1 MTEMSILT
9 LAAVWVCLACGSAAG
24 EVERHA
30 TVEWMRRCQ
39 NSDGGFG
46 SFPGDIS
53 AIRPTACAAEALQS
67 LGATV
72 PDAEKVA
79 DYVARQQKPDGTFLG
94 RQWGTRWRDQS
105 TLVNSHY
112 AVRALRALGHPVPRR
127 RALVQFVLSRQRP
140 DGAFLEDLYP
150 EREAPCREAF
160 YAIDILQA
168 VDAQVPRSS
177 DLVGFLH
184 YMQTDEI
191 RHDGGFM
198 NDAPPDWEVHRDLS
212 QRSVSSDGYKD
223 PGPEDTRAIPA
234 KVGYTNA
241 TYFAI
246 AALSLL
252 GSSPPDRDAAV
263 KFLRSEQHT
272 SGGFLSG
279 MGDYGAFHDATE
291 GRMYDTYRALAAL
304 RLLARGSGESGES
317 AWRAFLSSGQV
328 DTVKCAAWIQSCQN
342 PDGGFARRLDSISR
356 ASDMEATYHAVAALT
371 LLGKPVPQPQRQRPP
386 QTETLPADVKHE
398 HSSPYFQP
406 DQPGQ
411 ALYLHRIVA
420 PIRSAYGTDEATA
433 LGLMH
438 WVKQHIV
445 FATNYRNEAALIIED
460 ETSNC
465 GGISR
470 CLTGL
475 LEAAGIPARFL
486 MVQGHCVTE
495 AHIDG
500 RWCLLDPELDGA
512 FRDEDGRL
520 YSAFDIHTRH
530 QRGLREVT
538 AFGDWRYEKYTV
550 CVPLPGEEEREL
562 QIGTR
567 ETASS
572 PTVLEAYPELADA
585 LR

>member
-1 MTEMSILT
+1 MTEMGMVALV
-9 LAAVWVCLACGSAAG
+9 AVWACLVCGSASA
-24 EVERHA
+24 EAERHA
-30 TVEWMRRCQ
+30 TVEWVLTCR

-53 AIRPTACAAEALQS
+53 AIRPTACAVEALQS
-67 LGATV
+67 LGVAV

-79 DYVARQQKPDGTFLG
+79 EYVARQQKPDGTFLG
-94 RQWGTRWRDQS
+94 RQWGTRWTDQS

-112 AVRALRALGHPVPRR
+112 AMRALRALGHPVSRR
-127 RALVQFVLSRQRP
+127 EELVTFILSRQRP

-160 YAIDILQA
+160 YAIDALGA
-168 VDAQVPRSS
+168 VGAQVPRSS
-177 DLVGFLH
+177 DLVRFLH

-198 NDAPPDWEVHRDLS
+198 NDAPPDWEAHRDLP
-212 QRSVSSDGYKD
+212 QRSVSSVGYRD

-252 GSSPPDRDAAV
+252 GSGPPDRDAAV
-263 KFLRSEQHT
+263 KFLCSQQHT
-272 SGGFLSG
+272 GGGFLTG
-279 MGDYGAFHDATE
+279 MGSYGAFHDATE
-291 GRMYDTYRALAAL
+291 GRMSDTYRALAAL
-304 RLLARGSGESGES
+304 RLLAGGSDET

-356 ASDMEATYHAVAALT
+356 PSDMESTYHAVAALT
-371 LLGKPVPQPQRQRPP
+371 LLGKPVLQPERGRPP
-386 QTETLPADVKHE
+386 HTGTLPADVKHE

-420 PIRSAYGTDEATA
+420 PIRSAYRTDEATA

-438 WVKQHIV
+438 WAKQHIV

-520 YSAFDIHTRH
+520 YSAFDVHTRH
-530 QRGLREVT
+530 QRGLPEVT
-538 AFGDWRYEKYTV
+538 TFGDWRYQEYTV

-562 QIGTR
+562 QIGR
-567 ETASS
+567 GDTASS
-572 PTVLEAYPELADA
+572 PAVLAAYPELARA
-585 LR
+585 PGSP